1 MIEKELIEDFIIE
14 MKQQQFLNKLYKQN
28 TIKLDNYFK
37 YSGTIEKP
45 QIKTEVK
52 RIINNVNIINVTK
65 KDSNLVLDHYYQ
77 NSNSPLQIL
86 AKKLNLSTATVRK
99 ILSKHFENN
108 LIKK

>member
-45 QIKTEVK
+45 KIKVKIERVINSVQIY
-52 RIINNVNIINVTK
+52 NVNITK
-65 KDSNLVLDHYYQ
+65 EELVVEYYYR
-77 NSNSPLQIL
+77 NSNSSLQLI
-86 AKKLNLSTATVRK
+86 AEDLNISPATVRK
-99 ILSKHFENN
+99 VLSKHFENN